1 LIAVAP
7 PLPKAAKTPFLFDP
21 PRTHCGSIYT
31 DFTEDSWHSH
41 CTKPTTQE
49 EPHASRDCYSGSRLC
64 LRFWDASAGLAA
76 DDIEPGTE
84 RVSLAVGAFLTNFDA
99 NLLIDGSSLAR
110 GTRLNLRDDLGVDR
124 QQSGIWAGVEWRF
137 SRKQRIAVDY
147 TRFTPGA
154 TTTLTHPIQI
164 GDVVY
169 PTGAT
174 LSTELN
180 MEIVPFT
187 YSYSFIKRE
196 NDEFAGTIGVNWNRL
211 DFDAHGSVGLTSLPG
226 SGLDVKTTANA
237 NFPLPLFG
245 LRYGHHFSQ
254 RWSVGLEAAGFVLKV
269 AEGTFN
275 IRGDLWNARGQ
286 VEYRFAKHFAAVAAV
301 DAFSIDV
308 DANKTDWNGSIGY
321 RFWGPQFFLKARF

>member
-1 LIAVAP
+1 MHRVIAIVVAVCV
-7 PLPKAAKTPFLFDP
+7 
-21 PRTHCGSIYT
+21 CG
-31 DFTEDSWHSH
+31 FGM
-41 CTKPTTQE
+41 P
-49 EPHASRDCYSGSRLC
+49 
-64 LRFWDASAGLAA
+64 SAGLAA

-99 NLLIDGSSLAR
+99 NLLIDGSGLAR

-137 SRKQRIAVDY
+137 SRKQRIAVNY

-180 MEIVPFT
+180 MEIIPFT

-269 AEGTFN
+269 AEGTLN